1 MKPKFMNFNSEKRMF
16 NITIVNPDNG
26 EIVPVDEWRKEQ
38 NPTRASVVCL
48 NIGGRVW
55 LAIAKCNAD
64 GGKEHNF
71 DEANDIASKATFDGC
86 DGATFRLPT
95 RHECVDIYDA
105 RFAGLDDAL
114 SLIGGDPLTRWFWT
128 CESDADPEY
137 GAAFAFF
144 FLGGGGNLGSDTK
157 YSSYAVRP
165 VSAFE
170 IV

>member
-1 MKPKFMNFNSEKRMF
+1 MKPKFLNFNSEKRTF
-16 NITIVNPDNG
+16 NIAIVNPDNG

-48 NIGGRVW
+48 NIGGKVW

-64 GGKEHNF
+64 GGKRHNF

-95 RHECVDIYDA
+95 RHECTDIYDA
-105 RFAGLDDAL
+105 RFAGLDDAV
-114 SLIGGDPLTRWFWT
+114 SLIGGDPLTSWFWT
-128 CESDADPEY
+128 CESDPDPEY
-137 GAAFAFF
+137 GATVAFVFHGYTGV
-144 FLGGGGNLGSDTK
+144 LNGNGKGNSHT
-157 YSSYAVRP
+157 VRP

-170 IV
+170 LV

>member
-1 MKPKFMNFNSEKRMF
+1 MNFNSEKRTF
-16 NITIVNPDNG
+16 NIAIVNPDNG

-71 DEANDIASKATFDGC
+71 DKANDIASKVTFDGC

-95 RHECVDIYDA
+95 RHECVDMYDA

-137 GAAFAFF
+137 GAAYAVVFYGICGI
-144 FLGGGGNLGSDTK
+144 LYYGSK
-157 YSSYAVRP
+157 CGSYTVRP

>member
-1 MKPKFMNFNSEKRMF
+1 MKPKFMNFNSEKRTF
-16 NITIVNPDNG
+16 NIAIVNPDNG
-26 EIVPVDEWRKEQ
+26 EIVPVDEWKKEQ

-71 DEANDIASKATFDGC
+71 DEANDIASKVTFNGC

-105 RFAGLDDAL
+105 RFVGLDDAL

-128 CESDADPEY
+128 CESDTDPECNATNAFIFGGVY
-137 GAAFAFF
+137 GG
-144 FLGGGGNLGSDTK
+144 LGTNNK
-157 YSSYAVRP
+157 YNSSTVRP

>member
-1 MKPKFMNFNSEKRMF
+1 MNFNSEKRTF
-16 NITIVNPDNG
+16 NIAIVNPDNG

-64 GGKEHNF
+64 GGKDHNF
-71 DEANDIASKATFDGC
+71 DEANDIASKVTFDGC

-128 CESDADPEY
+128 CESDTDPEY
-137 GAAFAFF
+137 NATVAFLFA
-144 FLGGGGNLGSDTK
+144 GNSGHLYHYYTEANSH
-157 YSSYAVRP
+157 AVRP

>member
-1 MKPKFMNFNSEKRMF
+1 MKPKFLNFNSEKRTF
-16 NITIVNPDNG
+16 NIAIVNPDNG

-48 NIGGRVW
+48 NIGGKVW

-64 GGKEHNF
+64 GGKGHNF

-95 RHECVDIYDA
+95 RHECIDIYDA
-105 RFAGLDDAL
+105 RFAGLDDAV
-114 SLIGGDPLTRWFWT
+114 SLIGGDPLTSWFWT
-128 CESDADPEY
+128 RESDPDPEY
-137 GAAFAFF
+137 HATNAFVFYGYYGE
-144 FLGGGGNLGSDTK
+144 LYTNNK
-157 YSSYAVRP
+157 YNSLTVRP

-170 IV
+170 LV

>member
-1 MKPKFMNFNSEKRMF
+1 MKPKFLNFNSEKRTF
-16 NITIVNPDNG
+16 NIAIVNPDNG

-48 NIGGRVW
+48 NIGGKVW

-64 GGKEHNF
+64 GGKGHNF

-95 RHECVDIYDA
+95 RHECIDIYDA
-105 RFAGLDDAL
+105 RFAGLDDAV
-114 SLIGGDPLTRWFWT
+114 SLIGGDPLTSWFWT
-128 CESDADPEY
+128 RESDPDPECN
-137 GAAFAFF
+137 ATSAFIFSGTNGE
-144 FLGGGGNLGSDTK
+144 LYNSNKCNSTT
-157 YSSYAVRP
+157 VRP

-170 IV
+170 LV

>member
-1 MKPKFMNFNSEKRMF
+1 MKPKFLNFNNEKRTF
-16 NITIVNPDNG
+16 NIAIVNPDNG

-48 NIGGRVW
+48 NIGGKVW

-64 GGKEHNF
+64 GGKGHNF

-95 RHECVDIYDA
+95 RHECTDIYDA
-105 RFAGLDDAL
+105 RFAGLDDAV
-114 SLIGGDPLTRWFWT
+114 SLIGGDPLTSWLWT
-128 CESDADPEY
+128 CESDPDPEY
-137 GAAFAFF
+137 NAAIAFIF
-144 FLGGGGNLGSDTK
+144 DGYYGGLNGSSK
-157 YSSYAVRP
+157 YASATVRP

-170 IV
+170 LV

>member
-1 MKPKFMNFNSEKRMF
+1 MKPKFLNFNSEKRTF
-16 NITIVNPDNG
+16 NIAIVNPDNG

-48 NIGGRVW
+48 NIGGKVW

-64 GGKEHNF
+64 GGKGHNF

-95 RHECVDIYDA
+95 RHECIDIYDA
-105 RFAGLDDAL
+105 RFAGLDDAV
-114 SLIGGDPLTRWFWT
+114 SLIGGDPLTSWFWT
-128 CESDADPEY
+128 RESDPDPECI
-137 GAAFAFF
+137 APNAFVFN
-144 FLGGGGNLGSDTK
+144 GNSGELNNDNK
-157 YSSYAVRP
+157 YYSGTVRP

-170 IV
+170 LV

>member
-1 MKPKFMNFNSEKRMF
+1 MKPKFMNFNSEKRTF
-16 NITIVNPDNG
+16 NIAIVNPDNG
-26 EIVPVDEWRKEQ
+26 EIVPVDEWKKEQ

-71 DEANDIASKATFDGC
+71 DEANDIASKVTFDGC

-128 CESDADPEY
+128 CESDIDPEY
-137 GAAFAFF
+137 DATHAFF
-144 FLGGGGNLGSDTK
+144 FYGYIGGLYYYYKFN
-157 YSSYAVRP
+157 SYAVRP

>member
-1 MKPKFMNFNSEKRMF
+1 MKPKFLNFSNEKRTF
-16 NITIVNPDNG
+16 NIAIVNPDNG

-48 NIGGRVW
+48 NIGGKVW

-64 GGKEHNF
+64 GGKGHNF

-95 RHECVDIYDA
+95 RHECTDIYDA

-114 SLIGGDPLTRWFWT
+114 SLIGGDSLIRWFWT

-137 GAAFAFF
+137 GATRAFIFDGTYGE
-144 FLGGGGNLGSDTK
+144 LRNDNK
-157 YSSYAVRP
+157 YNSNTVRP

-170 IV
+170 LV

>member
-1 MKPKFMNFNSEKRMF
+1 MNFNSEKRTF
-16 NITIVNPDNG
+16 NIAIVNPDNG

-71 DEANDIASKATFDGC
+71 DEANDIASKVTFDGC

-128 CESDADPEY
+128 CESDTDPEY
-137 GAAFAFF
+137 NAASAFLF
-144 FLGGGGNLGSDTK
+144 YGYYGNLDNFGKCGSYT
-157 YSSYAVRP
+157 VRP

>member
-1 MKPKFMNFNSEKRMF
+1 MKPKFMNFNSEKRTF
-16 NITIVNPDNG
+16 NIAIVNPDNG
-26 EIVPVDEWRKEQ
+26 EIVPVDEWKKEQ

-71 DEANDIASKATFDGC
+71 DEANDIASKVTFDGC

-128 CESDADPEY
+128 CESDTDPEY
-137 GAAFAFF
+137 SATLAFVFNGRSGI
-144 FLGGGGNLGSDTK
+144 LNYTGKYCSDT
-157 YSSYAVRP
+157 VRP

>member
-1 MKPKFMNFNSEKRMF
+1 MKPKFMNFNSEKRTF
-16 NITIVNPDNG
+16 NIAIVNPDNG

-71 DEANDIASKATFDGC
+71 DEANDIASKVTFDGC

-95 RHECVDIYDA
+95 RHECVDMYDA
-105 RFAGLDDAL
+105 RFAGLDAAL

-128 CESDADPEY
+128 CESDTDPEY
-137 GAAFAFF
+137 GATGAFIFN
-144 FLGGGGNLGSDTK
+144 GNHGSL
-157 YSSYAVRP
+157 SSNNKCDSNTVRP

>member
-1 MKPKFMNFNSEKRMF
+1 MKPKFMNFNSEKRTF
-16 NITIVNPDNG
+16 NIAIVNPDNG

-71 DEANDIASKATFDGC
+71 DEANDIASKVTFDGC

-95 RHECVDIYDA
+95 RHECVDMYDA

-128 CESDADPEY
+128 CESDTDPEY
-137 GAAFAFF
+137 GAAFAFLF
-144 FLGGGGNLGSDTK
+144 SGYYGHLYSYYKYGSYT
-157 YSSYAVRP
+157 VRP